1 MSEKTLKKL
10 EEICNPH
17 GVEFDADNSFGDW
30 SIYFY
35 APPKKCWVSSTVAS
49 VFFEHENIRT
59 AISFIRKELE
69 EGFFDASEDTLRATG
84 QLDEEGEQ

>member
-1 MSEKTLKKL
+1 MNKTLEKL
-10 EEICNPH
+10 EAICKPY
-17 GVEFDADNSFGDW
+17 GVEFDADYSFGDW

-35 APPKKCWVSSTVAS
+35 APPKKCWGSSTVAT

-84 QLDEEGEQ
+84 QLEEGEE